1 MCLILLD
8 SSVDKLAVGI
18 SNKNQLLDFIMYLA
32 WQKQS
37 EMMVYELD
45 KLLKKNNIEKED
57 IEGIVVSIG
66 PGSYTGVRIA
76 LTIAKTISLALSV
89 PIYPISSLRVLSI
102 ESKPTI
108 CLINAR
114 SNRSYFAVYK
124 DDEAIVKDCIK
135 TNDEVL
141 SYIKENPDFLVSGNT
156 KYLGIENKATN
167 ELKRMVSLFP
177 ILKRIDNPD
186 LVKPVYMKD

>member
-18 SNKNQLLDFIMYLA
+18 SNKNQLLDFIMYVA

-76 LTIAKTISLALSV
+76 LTIAKTISLALTV

-124 DDEAIVKDCIK
+124 DDEVIVDDCIK

-141 SYIKENPDFLVSGNT
+141 NYIKENPNYLVSGST
-156 KYLGIENKATN
+156 KYLGIDNKETN
-167 ELKRMVSLFP
+167 ELERMVSLFP